1 MNKFLAL
8 LGFDPAKHSVR
19 VEMLAGLTTF
29 LTMSYILA
37 VNPLIL
43 GDAGMDKGA
52 LFSATAV
59 SAVIA
64 TLVMA
69 FYAKMPF
76 ALAPGMGLNAFFAY
90 TVVLTMGYTWQ
101 EALAAVFFEGVVF
114 ILLTIFKVREVIV
127 NAIPVNLRYSLT
139 VGIGLFIA
147 YIGLK
152 NGGVI
157 ISNESTLTV
166 LGPWTA
172 ASLVAVAGILLG
184 GILMVLNVRGSLFIA
199 IIFMTIVGIPFGV
212 TQLPADFSL
221 VSMPQSMSSI
231 AFKLDFTRFL
241 SLDLNFY
248 IVVFSLLFMD
258 IFDTL
263 GTLVGTAIGAGMAD
277 GETGEIKGLN
287 KALMADAVGTA
298 AGALCGT
305 SIVTTYVES
314 ATGVAVGGRTGLTSL
329 TVALLFLV
337 ALFFSPLFLM
347 IPSAA
352 TTGALVLVGLMMMKT
367 ISKVDFCDLTESLP
381 CFVIIVMMPFAGSI
395 SEGIVLGML
404 AYVVMKVCTGRFM
417 ELSWVMYVLAAFFV
431 LKYVAPLL

>member
-76 ALAPGMGLNAFFAY
+76 ALASGMGLNAFFAY

-101 EALAAVFFEGVVF
+101 EALAAVFFEGIVF
-114 ILLTIFKVREVIV
+114 ILLTFFKVREAIV
-127 NAIPVNLRYSLT
+127 NSIPINLRYSIS
-139 VGIGLFIA
+139 VGLGLFIA

-152 NGGVI
+152 NGGI
-157 ISNESTLTV
+157 IVGNEATV
-166 LGPWTA
+166 TTLGPWTA
-172 ASLVAVAGILLG
+172 SSLMAAGGVLLG
-184 GILMVLNVRGSLFIA
+184 GILMATGVRGALFYT
-199 IIFMTIVGIPFGV
+199 IIVLTIIGIPLGV
-212 TQLPADFSL
+212 TELPEGFSL
-221 VSMPQSMSSI
+221 ISMPNDMSPI
-231 AFKLDFTRFL
+231 AFKLDFSPFL
-241 SLDLNFY
+241 TFDFNYY
-248 IVVFSLLFMD
+248 IVVFALLFMD
-258 IFDTL
+258 LFDTL
-263 GTLVGTAIGAGMAD
+263 GTLIGAATSAGMAD
-277 GETGEIKGLN
+277 PKTGDIPRLN
-287 KALMADAVGTA
+287 RALMADAVGTT

-314 ATGVAVGGRTGLTSL
+314 TTGIAAGGRTGLTSF

-337 ALFFSPLFLM
+337 ALFFSPLFLI

-352 TTGALVLVGLMMMKT
+352 TTSALVLVGVLMTMSITKINFGDFTEAVPSFIIM
-367 ISKVDFCDLTESLP
+367 IS
-381 CFVIIVMMPFAGSI
+381 IPFTASI

-404 AYVVMKVCTGRFM
+404 TYVVMKVCTGHYKD
-417 ELSWVMYVLAAFFV
+417 LSIVMYVLAFFFV
-431 LKYVAPLL
+431 LKYIFN